1 MLDLDLLRRVPI
13 TRVINAFQVGDL
25 PFKASGILPEED
37 VQGDVAKWD
46 IRGIS
51 RDVGTF
57 EGKHSPAGT
66 RKLDVIGQS
75 IATLARTFKSTLI
88 QGSWLTGLR
97 RTGSDDLQPLA
108 EEQIAKAALGLRQV
122 IDRQDEFMIARALQG
137 TLAMTIDGIAHS
149 IDYKIPA
156 SHKLSVGAGIPVAW
170 SDPSANI
177 MRDINSFLDLA
188 ATDSGRILTNAYC
201 SRKVIEYLISNEAT
215 LGFFGSTP
223 AGVQA
228 LTEGRIGR
236 FMGINWNVSDQR
248 FVTDP
253 ETGATERYLDE
264 KKIVFAPAP
273 DPDWG
278 SFGVG
283 TDVVPEDGDAG
294 MKEVRGLYAYTRGK
308 HNPASIELFA
318 GKVRIPIIRQPSA
331 LVVAQVVA

>member
-66 RKLDVIGQS
+66 RKLDVIGQQ

-97 RTGSDDLQPLA
+97 RVGSDDLQPLA
-108 EEQIAKAALGLRQV
+108 EEQIARAALGLRQV
-122 IDRQDEFMIARALQG
+122 IDRQDEFMIAQALQG

-156 SHKLSVGAGIPVAW
+156 SHQLSVGAGIPVAW
-170 SDPSANI
+170 SDPSANV
-177 MRDINSFLDLA
+177 MRDINSIKDLVA
-188 ATDSGRILTNAYC
+188 KDSGYSVATAFC
-201 SRKVIEYLISNEAT
+201 SSKVIEYLISNEAT

-236 FMGINWNVSDQR
+236 FMGINWVAVDQR
-248 FVTDP
+248 YIASDGVT
-253 ETGATERYLDE
+253 ATRYLDE
-264 KKIVFAPAP
+264 KKVVFVPTP
-273 DPDWG
+273 NTDWG

-308 HNPASIELFA
+308 HNPASVELFA
-318 GKVRIPIIRQPSA
+318 GKVRIPMLRTPSA
-331 LVVAQVVA
+331 VVVAQVVA

>member
-1 MLDLDLLRRVPI
+1 MLDLDLLRRIAV
-13 TRVINAFQVGDL
+13 TRVINAFLVGDL

-46 IRGIS
+46 IRGVS
-51 RDVGTF
+51 RDIASF

-97 RTGSDDLQPLA
+97 RAGSDDLQPLA
-108 EEQIAKAALGLRQV
+108 EEQIAKAALGLRQT

-137 TLAMTIDGIAHS
+137 TLAMTIDGLAHS

-156 SHKLSVGAGIPVAW
+156 SHKLTVGSGIPVSWA
-170 SDPSANI
+170 DTGAEI
-177 MRDINSFLDLA
+177 MKDINSIKDLVA
-188 ATDSGRILTNAYC
+188 KDSGYSVATAFC
-201 SRKVIEYLISNEAT
+201 SSKVIEYLISNEAT

-236 FMGINWNVSDQR
+236 FMGINWVASDARYLDDAGVAQR
-248 FVTDP
+248 H
-253 ETGATERYLDE
+253 LDE
-264 KKIVFAPAP
+264 KKVVFVPAP
-273 DPDWG
+273 NTDWG

-318 GKVRIPIIRQPSA
+318 GKVRAPIIRTPSA
-331 LVVAQVVA
+331 IVVAQVIP